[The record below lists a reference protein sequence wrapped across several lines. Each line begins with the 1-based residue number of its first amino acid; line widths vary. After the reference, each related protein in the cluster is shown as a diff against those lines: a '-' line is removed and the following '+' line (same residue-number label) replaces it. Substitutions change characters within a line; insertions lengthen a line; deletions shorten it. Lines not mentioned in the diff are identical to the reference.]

1 MVKGKAPA
9 TASAGDAAAAAYLKA
24 LGDRVRKIRA
34 QRGMTRRILAR
45 DSTVSERYLAQL
57 ESGRG
62 NVSILLLRQI
72 AAAMGVPLA
81 DLVHDGPERAVEFA
95 LAQQLLTGLGAADMA
110 EAYQLLARQFGRD
123 GGEERA
129 GRIALIGLRGAG
141 KSTLGRI
148 AAERLDVPFVEMAQE
163 IATEAGTTLSEV
175 FSLYGQSA
183 YRRYE
188 RRALERVIAAHPR
201 AIIATGGSLV
211 SEPSTFATLL
221 RACHTV
227 WIKASPH
234 EHMAR
239 VVAQG
244 DMRPMK
250 GSPEAMEDLK
260 RILDGRQA
268 LYSKAD
274 AAIDT
279 SAKSPAECAEALV
292 RIARTLLGRAE
303 AA

>member
-1 MVKGKAPA
+1 MANGKA
-9 TASAGDAAAAAYLKA
+9 SAKKAGSDGTTDAYLKT
-24 LGDRVRKIRA
+24 LGDRVRRIRA

-45 DSTVSERYLAQL
+45 DSGVSERYLAQL

-72 AAAMGVPLA
+72 AAAMGVPTA
-81 DLVHDGPERAVEFA
+81 DLVHDGPERSVEFA
-95 LAQQLLTGLGAADMA
+95 LAQQLLSGLETKELT
-110 EAYQLLARQFGRD
+110 EAYRLLAQQFGRE
-123 GGEERA
+123 GGEERG

-148 AAERLDVPFVEMAQE
+148 AADRLGLPFVEMARE
-163 IATEAGTTLSEV
+163 IAAEAGTTLSEV
-175 FSLYGQSA
+175 FSLYGQAA

-188 RRALERVIAAHPR
+188 RRALERVIASHPG

-211 SEPSTFATLL
+211 SEPGTFAMLL
-221 RACHTV
+221 RSCHTV

-239 VVAQG
+239 VMAQG

-260 RILDGRQA
+260 RILDGRHA

-279 SAKSPAECAEALV
+279 SGKSVAECTEALV
-292 RIARTLLGRAE
+292 RVSQTLLGRAE

>member
-1 MVKGKAPA
+1 MANGKAPA
-9 TASAGDAAAAAYLKA
+9 GEAGNDAAANVYLKA
-24 LGDRVRKIRA
+24 LGDRVRRIRA

-45 DSTVSERYLAQL
+45 DSAVSERYLAQL

-72 AAAMGVPLA
+72 AAAMDVPLA
-81 DLVHDGPERAVEFA
+81 DLVHDGPEHAVEFA
-95 LAQQLLTGLGAADMA
+95 LAQQLLAGLQPKEMA
-110 EAYQLLARQFGRD
+110 EAYQLLAQQFGRD

-148 AAERLDVPFVEMAQE
+148 AAERLGLPFVEMARE
-163 IATEAGTTLSEV
+163 IAAEAGTTLSEV
-175 FSLYGQSA
+175 FSLYGQAA

-188 RRALERVIAAHPR
+188 RRALERVIASHPR

-211 SEPSTFATLL
+211 SEPATFSTLL

-227 WIKASPH
+227 WVKASPH

-260 RILDGRQA
+260 RILDGRHA

-274 AAIDT
+274 ASIDT
-279 SAKSPAECAEALV
+279 SGKSPADSADALV